1 MNKISM
7 FPILDQIDVVDLH
20 DVDIWIKI
28 FSFLMKSI
36 LQLFESYTLLVI
48 RILNIDS
55 SYLFNP
61 DKNIFN
67 QNKFL
72 SLSLNL

>member
-1 MNKISM
+1 M

-61 DKNIFN
+61 DKNILN

>member
-1 MNKISM
+1 M

-20 DVDIWIKI
+20 DVDIWIKM

-61 DKNIFN
+61 DKNILN

>member
-1 MNKISM
+1 M

-61 DKNIFN
+61 DKNILN

-72 SLSLNL
+72 SIS

>member
-20 DVDIWIKI
+20 DVDIWIKM

-55 SYLFNP
+55 SNLFNP
-61 DKNIFN
+61 DKNILN

>member
-1 MNKISM
+1 MNKLSM

-36 LQLFESYTLLVI
+36 LQLFESYLHFWSTE
-48 RILNIDS
+48 
-55 SYLFNP
+55 F
-61 DKNIFN
+61 
-67 QNKFL
+67 
-72 SLSLNL
+72 